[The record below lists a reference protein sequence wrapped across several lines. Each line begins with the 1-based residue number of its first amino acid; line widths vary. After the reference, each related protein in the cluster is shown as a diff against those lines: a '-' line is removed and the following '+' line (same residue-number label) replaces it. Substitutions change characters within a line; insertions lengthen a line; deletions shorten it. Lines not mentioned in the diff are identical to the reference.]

1 MPKTVV
7 FVLRMMVGS
16 KKKHR
21 KFRNYATYD
30 S

>member
-1 MPKTVV
+1 MPQTVF
-7 FVLRMMVGS
+7 FVLRMVVGI

-21 KFRNYATYD
+21 KFRNYATYE